1 MTYFVYSLLR
11 DEGIKDPDQASA
23 KIRTAFLENVN
34 WADSEKELREVRQ
47 KITFALYAQ
56 EDDEDKVIQIVD
68 QLITLLLK
76 AQGK

>member
-1 MTYFVYSLLR
+1 M
-11 DEGIKDPDQASA
+11 
-23 KIRTAFLENVN
+23 
-34 WADSEKELREVRQ
+34 KELREVRQ

-56 EDDEDKVIQIVD
+56 EDDENKVVQIVD